1 MKALAGR
8 RFANEHGRREI
19 DPRSVFKW
27 KAAAV
32 IRMLERRVTPDHFN
46 KVLQSFTLRE
56 KQLTTRLSIAKSLW
70 NFGCN
75 SIWRFYCMSGSFW
88 SNVEAWEGTINSYWR
103 SSKRSGLE
111 DRGARRYQL
120 LRVMWNERMLSNS
133 LWKFHLLYVN
143 YRIHLPLCGIFKVEE
158 VS

>member
-56 KQLTTRLSIAKSLW
+56 KQLTTRLSIAKSL
-70 NFGCN
+70 
-75 SIWRFYCMSGSFW
+75 
-88 SNVEAWEGTINSYWR
+88 
-103 SSKRSGLE
+103 
-111 DRGARRYQL
+111 
-120 LRVMWNERMLSNS
+120 
-133 LWKFHLLYVN
+133 
-143 YRIHLPLCGIFKVEE
+143 
-158 VS
+158 